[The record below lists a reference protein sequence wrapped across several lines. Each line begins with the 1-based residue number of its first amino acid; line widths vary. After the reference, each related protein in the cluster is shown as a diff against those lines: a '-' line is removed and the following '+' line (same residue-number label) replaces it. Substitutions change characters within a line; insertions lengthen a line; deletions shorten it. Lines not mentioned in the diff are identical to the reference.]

1 MPDMPLVAPQG
12 TEADVCIVVE
22 GAYPYIRGGVSSW
35 VQDLIQSQAH
45 LRFHLLIIS
54 APAAEMVLR
63 YAIPPNVSGITH
75 VFVQEVPLGKRR
87 LRGSKA
93 LLAKLQRPVERLM
106 AQGEADDLRE
116 VIRLLAPVHDDIGRH
131 ILLDS
136 REAWQSFN
144 ELYGEMCDG
153 ASFINSFWGWRSLV
167 AGLYSMVLG
176 EVPKAKVYHSIS
188 TGYAG
193 VWAARASFETGRP
206 VLVTE
211 HGVYTNERRL
221 EILAAPWL
229 AIDDTTGFSID
240 SDANKVKE
248 LWINT
253 FVSYSKACYQACSH
267 IITLFEGNHALQVED
282 GAAPERLSV
291 IPNGIDLSRYSGIVR
306 VPNIA
311 EGGTRPPTVALIGR
325 VVTIKDVK
333 TYIRACSLLARRVPD
348 ARCLILG
355 PLDEDPD
362 YVASCKA
369 LVKQLALQDTVI
381 FMGMVNL
388 LEYFGKIDIVVLTSI
403 SEAQPLVILEGGAAA
418 VPSVATNVGSCRE
431 LIVGRSD
438 EAPHLGQGGRVTAI
452 ANPAATAN
460 AIADLLLDEPNR
472 QRCGLAM
479 QARVRAHYDKRSLH
493 ERYARLYQ
501 ELMDRPDAAQLGA
514 GEP

>member
-1 MPDMPLVAPQG
+1 MPKLPTNAPQG
-12 TEADVCIVVE
+12 PEADVCIVVE

-45 LRFHLLIIS
+45 LRFHLVIIS
-54 APAAEMVLR
+54 SPAAEMTLR
-63 YAIPPNVSGITH
+63 YPLPPNVSGITH
-75 VFVQEVPLGKRR
+75 VFVQEVPLGRR
-87 LRGSKA
+87 RIRGSRQ
-93 LLAKLQRPVERLM
+93 LLAALQLPVARLM
-106 AQGEADDLRE
+106 AQGKADDLRD
-116 VIRLLAPVHDDIGRH
+116 VLRVLKPVKAEIGRH

-136 REAWQSFN
+136 AEAWRSFN
-144 ELYGEMCDG
+144 EVYEDMCDG

-176 EVPKAKVYHSIS
+176 EVPPARVYHSIS

-206 VLVTE
+206 VIVTE
-211 HGVYTNERRL
+211 HGVYTYGRRL

-267 IITLFEGNHALQVED
+267 IITLFEGNYALQVED
-282 GAAPERLSV
+282 GAAPERPSV
-291 IPNGIDLSRYSGIVR
+291 IPNGIDLPRYANIVR
-306 VPNIA
+306 VPNQS

-325 VVTIKDVK
+325 VVPIKDVK
-333 TYIRACSLLARRVPD
+333 TYIRACAILARRVPD

-362 YVASCKA
+362 YVRACQA
-369 LVKQLALQDTVI
+369 LVKRLKLESIVEFT
-381 FMGMVNL
+381 GMVDL
-388 LEYFGKIDIVVLTSI
+388 LEYFGKIDVVVLTSI

-418 VPSVATNVGSCRE
+418 VPSVATDVGSCRE
-431 LIVGRSD
+431 LILGRSD
-438 EAPHLGQGGRVTAI
+438 EVPNLGPGGQITAI
-452 ANPAATAN
+452 ANPASTAH
-460 AIADLLLDEPNR
+460 AIAELLLDETGR

-493 ERYARLYQ
+493 VRYATLYQ
-501 ELMDRPDAAQLGA
+501 ELIERPDAPIP
-514 GEP
+514 GEA